1 MTQLTRKPWAA
12 AMAALTTALLL
23 AGCTGGGVVLTRHA
37 ADKTSGRTMRLK
49 LADAS
54 AGPVSAEVPS
64 QPIGSAPTSIPGM
77 TLDLYLVKRAR
88 PGAVLVVFGLTLNT
102 TAATAIH
109 GNPSQ
114 VVQGLSQNYL
124 SGTANAIAP
133 AVSGVAL
140 LDPAGLKEYETFMGN
155 PNYDSTCL
163 CSQIDPGLAGLSTSP
178 GTYYYAAMVAAPP
191 AGVTSVSFVT
201 GLGTIASVPLSG

>member
-1 MTQLTRKPWAA
+1 
-12 AMAALTTALLL
+12 
-23 AGCTGGGVVLTRHA
+23 
-37 ADKTSGRTMRLK
+37 
-49 LADAS
+49 
-54 AGPVSAEVPS
+54 
-64 QPIGSAPTSIPGM
+64 M

-88 PGAVLVVFGLTLNT
+88 PGAVLVVFGLTLNA

-178 GTYYYAAMVAAPP
+178 GRTITPRWWPRRPP
-191 AGVTSVSFVT
+191 GSRPCRS
-201 GLGTIASVPLSG
+201 